1 MAVVAAETCWSLDDY
16 KSQRRLFPLYN
27 INFFFSLSP
36 LCNGRTFAK

>member
-27 INFFFSLSP
+27 INFFFSLIQLGKP
-36 LCNGRTFAK
+36 KKFA